1 MRLNANIS
9 GALSYYE
16 DCILKN
22 EYSEVKNK
30 YIVYFRISKVKFRE
44 IYRIFHLV

>member
-9 GALSYYE
+9 RALSYDEYY
-16 DCILKN
+16 ILKN

-30 YIVYFRISKVKFRE
+30 YIVYSRISKVKFRE
-44 IYRIFHLV
+44 IYLIFHLV